1 LGAAWVSV
9 EDANGAEVLEDGEVV
24 VREVEAAVG
33 NEPAGV
39 RVGAKRARIEGY
51 FGVGEGVD
59 LEEERAEEDM
69 VYFVAMG

>member
-1 LGAAWVSV
+1 
-9 EDANGAEVLEDGEVV
+9 
-24 VREVEAAVG
+24 
-33 NEPAGV
+33 
-39 RVGAKRARIEGY
+39 VGAKRARVEGY